1 MHSPSP
7 PPSPSACV
15 LAWKGENLNEQPPV
29 DGMEVVAEPPVDG
42 MEVIAGPPVD
52 GKEVDVDVALA
63 GAAAVMHVCSIPGAS
78 GAPLLMSADGSQVPL
93 SSLRASNVTAYTEEE
108 AIEPTAIPEK
118 KARKRAP
125 RKAKAPPNPKDP
137 VEEAIE
143 PTAIPEKKAGKKAP
157 PNPTDP
163 PKPKAPKS
171 AAASKPAAAKRSA
184 AKPLPGRLSKKAR
197 EEWESDGSE
206 SESDSNESGDESGS
220 GSESDSAAVSAVR
233 WEVQQ
238 AAKLAKAAMAKAA
251 KTVKAPP
258 ASKVTKAT
266 PGPKAAVA
274 AAEAAAKAAEAA
286 AAAAAEAEEEAE
298 AEAAEA
304 EAEAEAAVAE
314 AAEAEAK
321 AKAAE
326 EAEEAEKAEEKG
338 GREASKVATCTRL
351 ARLPHA
357 TRTHALCSHAHD
369 KHIRRSKSMM
379 NPKPFASTAAG
390 RPSSTWEILSTKVA
404 AVHFVPTKPSASQD
418 LPITARA
425 AMTSPQSKTS
435 QSTLSL

>member
-1 MHSPSP
+1 
-7 PPSPSACV
+7 
-15 LAWKGENLNEQPPV
+15 
-29 DGMEVVAEPPVDG
+29 
-42 MEVIAGPPVD
+42 
-52 GKEVDVDVALA
+52 
-63 GAAAVMHVCSIPGAS
+63 
-78 GAPLLMSADGSQVPL
+78 
-93 SSLRASNVTAYTEEE
+93 
-108 AIEPTAIPEK
+108 
-118 KARKRAP
+118 
-125 RKAKAPPNPKDP
+125 
-137 VEEAIE
+137 
-143 PTAIPEKKAGKKAP
+143 
-157 PNPTDP
+157 
-163 PKPKAPKS
+163 
-171 AAASKPAAAKRSA
+171 
-184 AKPLPGRLSKKAR
+184 
-197 EEWESDGSE
+197 
-206 SESDSNESGDESGS
+206 
-220 GSESDSAAVSAVR
+220 
-233 WEVQQ
+233 
-238 AAKLAKAAMAKAA
+238 MAKAA

-286 AAAAAEAEEEAE
+286 AAAAAEAEAEAE

-314 AAEAEAK
+314 AAEAEAE

-369 KHIRRSKSMM
+369 THIRRSKSMM

>member
-52 GKEVDVDVALA
+52 GKEVD

-143 PTAIPEKKAGKKAP
+143 PTAIPEKKARKRAPRKAKAP

-286 AAAAAEAEEEAE
+286 AAAAAEAEAEAE

-304 EAEAEAAVAE
+304 EAEA
-314 AAEAEAK
+314 AEAEAE

-369 KHIRRSKSMM
+369 THIRRSKSMM